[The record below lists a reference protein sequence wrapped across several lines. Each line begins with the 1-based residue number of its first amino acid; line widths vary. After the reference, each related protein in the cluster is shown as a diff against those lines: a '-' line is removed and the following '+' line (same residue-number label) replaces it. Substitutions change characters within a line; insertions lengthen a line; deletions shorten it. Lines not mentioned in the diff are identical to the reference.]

1 MASATITEPKLPSE
15 PALIVLSGGMDSGVI
30 LALLQSQNIQTSAIS
45 FFYGSKHGKR
55 ELESASSLAKHY
67 QVEHQSINIES
78 ISSALKSSL
87 LKNGEQIPLGSY
99 DETNMASTIVPF
111 RNGIFASIAAGVAE
125 STGKRNIY
133 LGTHGGDHRVYPD
146 CRPEFNR
153 AIAEAIAFGSDSKV
167 KFHAPFEIL
176 NKAQIASLG
185 LELSFPFEKSWTCY
199 QGGELHCGKC
209 AACIER
215 RAALGDNDPTN
226 YETDRQLLGN
236 L

>member
-1 MASATITEPKLPSE
+1 MVTCPVIKPKLSPQS
-15 PALIVLSGGMDSGVI
+15 ALVVLSGGMDSGVL

-45 FFYGSKHGKR
+45 FFYGSKHGKK
-55 ELESASSLAKHY
+55 ELESATALAKHY
-67 QVEHQSINIES
+67 QIEHQSVDIES

-125 STGKRNIY
+125 STGKKNIY

-153 AIAEAIAFGSDSKV
+153 SMADAIAFGSDSKV
-167 KFHAPFEIL
+167 KFHAPFESL
-176 NKAQIASLG
+176 NKAEIASLG
-185 LELSFPFEKSWTCY
+185 LELGFPFEKSWTCY

-215 RAALGDNDPTN
+215 RTALGDKDPTN
-226 YETDRQLLGN
+226 YEVDQRLYGN